1 LNFYNKV
8 KQLKQYL
15 KRIQRNSK
23 ELKANSKR
31 TQSEF
36 KANSKELKGT
46 QSELKA
52 NSKRTHKKEMSTST
66 LAMRIKEI
74 MVSMSDNLDTKKEI
88 DEFYK
93 NAMKDIKEKNNEEKK
108 EKKIKKAEPK
118 KRGKKVEVD
127 DDGNEIVK
135 VKKPL
140 NKYQK
145 FIQDNRKKVKEE
157 NPEMSGEEI
166 FSLIAEMWGKH
177 KEDIKNG
184 VIKDDD
190 INDDINDDIK
200 VADSDKDSDDDIKV
214 ADDNKDSESDNDIKE
229 EKKEKKAKKEKAP
242 KKEKVDKKTKKE
254 ESS

>member
-1 LNFYNKV
+1 
-8 KQLKQYL
+8 
-15 KRIQRNSK
+15 
-23 ELKANSKR
+23 
-31 TQSEF
+31 
-36 KANSKELKGT
+36 
-46 QSELKA
+46 
-52 NSKRTHKKEMSTST
+52 MSTST

-190 INDDINDDIK
+190 IINDIK

-214 ADDNKDSESDNDIKE
+214 VDDNKDSESDDDIKE
-229 EKKEKKAKKEKAP
+229 EKKEKKVKKEKAP